1 MASAVLRK
9 YASIRVVDLIQ
20 QKKLDSWNFYES
32 YLMEARFEFSM
43 RVCYKV
49 KVDIK
54 IRTLS
59 DTVDRENFAVK
70 IISLSGPTVKI

>member
-49 KVDIK
+49 KVDK
-54 IRTLS
+54 NS
-59 DTVDRENFAVK
+59 Y
-70 IISLSGPTVKI
+70 II